1 MEKKRQTKKVR
12 KREERD
18 TKSCEPSCNICST
31 IKNIFLGTSNLLNA
45 ALECNTRYF
54 IYVSTVDVVIGDDPI
69 YFGAENTTPIPK
81 SFVMGGYAKTK
92 REAELLVISYNKRPL
107 SDGSG
112 SLRTL
117 ILRPSLL
124 YGEGDP
130 HFVTQTLRL
139 TKKMGGKLLRIDN
152 IFTRCQVSYV
162 GNAAWACIKAK
173 ERIQVDDSIGGEEFY
188 ITDDTPILDPYD
200 FLKPFLSIH
209 GMTVSSWS
217 VPFWLVLL
225 LLTLVHFFVDL
236 FKPIYHIKL
245 PATFDIKKIKYICNT
260 YFFNRNKAILR
271 LDYDPLFTP
280 EESQTR
286 ANEYYKT
293 CQI

>member
-1 MEKKRQTKKVR
+1 M
-12 KREERD
+12 
-18 TKSCEPSCNICST
+18 
-31 IKNIFLGTSNLLNA
+31 NA
-45 ALECNTRYF
+45 AIECNTRYF

-81 SFVMGGYAKTK
+81 SFVMGAYAKTK
-92 REAELLVISYNKRPL
+92 REAELLVIDYNKKPL
-107 SDGSG
+107 ADGNG
-112 SLRTL
+112 TLRTL

-139 TKKMGGKLLRIDN
+139 TKQMGGKMLRIDN

-173 ERIQVDDSIGGEEFY
+173 ERIQVDESIGGEEFY

-200 FLKPFLSIH
+200 FLKPYLAMH
-209 GMTVSSWS
+209 GMKVSSWS
-217 VPFWLVLL
+217 VPFWLVLSIL
-225 LLTLVHFFVDL
+225 YLVHLFVNL
-236 FKPIYHIKL
+236 LKPIYHIRL
-245 PATFDIKKIKYICNT
+245 PPACDTKKIKYICNT

-271 LDYDPLFTP
+271 LDYDPLYTP
-280 EESQTR
+280 EESQSR

-293 CQI
+293 CQF